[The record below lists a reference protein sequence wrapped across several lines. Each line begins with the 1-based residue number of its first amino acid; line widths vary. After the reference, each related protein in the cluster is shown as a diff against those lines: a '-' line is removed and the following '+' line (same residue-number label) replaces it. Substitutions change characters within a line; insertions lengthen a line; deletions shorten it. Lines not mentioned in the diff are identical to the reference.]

1 MPVFIGEYTYSLDEK
16 GRVSIPTKLRDAL
29 GVDFIL
35 TRGLDGCVAAYSLE
49 AWESLSAKI
58 AALPTAKARDLK
70 RFMFAS
76 ATQVTPDKQ
85 GRVLI
90 SSPLRSYAELEKD
103 VSVIG
108 ANDHVEIWDRDKWEG
123 RRDAL
128 TSDYI
133 ADAMDEVGF

>member
-16 GRVSIPTKLRDAL
+16 GRVSIPAKLRDAL
-29 GVDFIL
+29 GADFIL

-49 AWESLSAKI
+49 AWELLSAKI

-90 SSPLRSYAELEKD
+90 SPPLRGYAELDKD

>member
-1 MPVFIGEYTYSLDEK
+1 
-16 GRVSIPTKLRDAL
+16 
-29 GVDFIL
+29 
-35 TRGLDGCVAAYSLE
+35 
-49 AWESLSAKI
+49 
-58 AALPTAKARDLK
+58 
-70 RFMFAS
+70 
-76 ATQVTPDKQ
+76 
-85 GRVLI
+85 VLI

>member
-16 GRVSIPTKLRDAL
+16 GRVSIPAKLRDAL
-29 GVDFIL
+29 GIDFIL

-90 SSPLRSYAELEKD
+90 SSRSAAMRNSK
-103 VSVIG
+103 
-108 ANDHVEIWDRDKWEG
+108 
-123 RRDAL
+123 RRSPSSARTI
-128 TSDYI
+128 TSRSGI
-133 ADAMDEVGF
+133 VTNGKAAATR